1 MGLWMLKI
9 HNHSTGHQ
17 KHLFWGE
24 VYDLLFFHNSHINKW
39 MGFLPGLLVFFWK
52 CGLKCTTFQPQ
63 KPMKNEGFKPLNIWV
78 IPPKKWRFWGP
89 LVAMNLWTPSWSCL
103 QIGWNSSTYIGEKSD
118 PVTRVISAIWFGATR
133 GTQNLHFLGNITHIL
148 RGLKPSFV
156 HGLLGSKGSHFTPC
170 INDTAPG
177 PISFRSAFFS
187 AHRPILCRL
196 FFVGWK
202 TRSREIQC
210 KGKSLMLHA
219 P

>member
-1 MGLWMLKI
+1 MIFLGRSMTFFFFTTHILTNGWVSYL
-9 HNHSTGHQ
+9 G
-17 KHLFWGE
+17 FWC
-24 VYDLLFFHNSHINKW
+24 FFGNVALNV
-39 MGFLPGLLVFFWK
+39 LPFNPKNPW
-52 CGLKCTTFQPQ
+52 
-63 KPMKNEGFKPLNIWV
+63 KNEGFKPLNIWV

-187 AHRPILCRL
+187 AHRPILCRF